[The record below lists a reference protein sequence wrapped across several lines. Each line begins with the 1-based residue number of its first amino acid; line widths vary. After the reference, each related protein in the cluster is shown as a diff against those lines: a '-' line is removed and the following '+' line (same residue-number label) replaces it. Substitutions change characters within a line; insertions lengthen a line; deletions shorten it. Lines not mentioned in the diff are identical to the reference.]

1 MYITKKLGLFIPVIL
16 LAACSQ
22 SQNKVSGTQQ
32 DAAPAPLT
40 EFKLTSP
47 AFKQGENIP
56 AVYTCDSTN
65 ISPELKWNKTSGKVA
80 SYALIMDDPDAP
92 MGTWVHWV
100 VYNIPVTDSTLP
112 IHFPADSN
120 MTGGLRQG
128 ITSFGRPGY
137 GGPCPPDGIHRYFFK
152 LFALDTVFNLPC
164 KSTGEKKLT
173 AAMKGHILAEADLMG
188 RYQKRSK

>member
-1 MYITKKLGLFIPVIL
+1 MKKLILLIPVL
-16 LAACSQ
+16 LATACSQ
-22 SQNKVSGTQQ
+22 SQNKVSGTEQTVV
-32 DAAPAPLT
+32 PNLT

-56 AVYTCDSTN
+56 SVYTCDSSN
-65 ISPELKWNKTSGKVA
+65 ISPELNWNKASGKVA

-92 MGTWVHWV
+92 VGTWVHWV
-100 VYNIPVTDSTLP
+100 VFNIPPTDSALS
-112 IHFPADSN
+112 IHFPADST
-120 MTGGLRQG
+120 MAGGLRQG
-128 ITSFGRPGY
+128 ITSFGQPGY
-137 GGPCPPDGIHRYFFK
+137 GGPCPPNGAHRYFFK

-188 RYQKRSK
+188 KYQKRAKTVQ